1 MPLGVNQHAWY
12 GAQICH
18 LQKKKCPNTFLITE
32 TESPVWTDICVP
44 STTWVLGPHGA
55 MGRMYHV
62 DSICLYTCYS
72 LVMGSFFSK
81 IQLHFEILCVPYI
94 LLRTPNV
101 TKYLRHFRF
110 LLSAITL
117 IFGLLG
123 TDQHGKRMRV
133 LGQNPAPVKVYSLSH
148 DVYMYINSA
157 IHLRWC
163 RNFLYLHCKT
173 AKPSGSSSHIA
184 HQHLLLASAN
194 ANMQSLFLCYITIDI
209 WYMLYIYIIYLHNI
223 FILKNPPRLIHLH
236 Y

>member
-194 ANMQSLFLCYITIDI
+194 MQSLFLCYITIDI
-209 WYMLYIYIIYLHNI
+209 WYMLYIYHIST
-223 FILKNPPRLIHLH
+223 
-236 Y
+236 